1 MVGDNYRTDVRGAR
15 ALGMGALWL
24 ADGIDRDDLLTD
36 RDVDPDKAGDLL
48 RKDGLSGVWVMARL
62 T

>member
-36 RDVDPDKAGDLL
+36 NDVDSDKAADLL
-48 RKDGLSGVWVMARL
+48 VKKALRRLGDGRL